1 MAHAAVHISK
11 MTGKLEGFRAISTN
25 TLTNDYCV
33 FQNERAVGNKTDNI
47 CGDCYSHT
55 MLKGYRKNM
64 APALQRNSDLLSS
77 RPLEPQEIP
86 RINDAVF
93 RFSAHGELINDQHM
107 QNLMAIALD
116 NPWCTFAL
124 WTKRVDIV
132 FRWLRD
138 NTKPTNLNLIY
149 SNPKKSHIM
158 SKPPKGF
165 DKTFNNVLADEYMDR
180 QNCTGQK
187 CQDCRICYTTNDVVT
202 IIEKVKKY

>member
-1 MAHAAVHISK
+1 MTKPAVHISN
-11 MTGKLEGFRAISTN
+11 MTGKLAEFRAISTN
-25 TLTNDYCV
+25 TRTNTYCLE
-33 FQNERAVGNKTDNI
+33 QHERAVEHKTDNI

-77 RPLEPQEIP
+77 RPLEPKEIP
-86 RINDAVF
+86 RILDSVF
-93 RFSAHGELINDQHM
+93 RFNAHGELINMQHLE
-107 QNLMAIALD
+107 NLMSIVLD

-124 WTKRVDIV
+124 WTKRVDLV
-132 FRWLRD
+132 FRWLRAND
-138 NTKPTNLNLIY
+138 KPANLNLIY

-165 DKTFNNVLADEYMDR
+165 DKTFNNVLEHEYKDR

-187 CQDCRICYTTNDVVT
+187 CKDCRICYTVNDICT
-202 IIEKVKKY
+202 IVEKVKKY